1 MPGGR
6 QLALEWGATPMAY
19 DFSDTRYW
27 FDRAEEMRTEA
38 RLMQDSSNR
47 EIMLRIAD
55 EFERLGRLAVERG
68 PNSMRV

>member
-1 MPGGR
+1 
-6 QLALEWGATPMAY
+6 MAY

-27 FDRAEEMRTEA
+27 FDRAEEMRAEA

-47 EIMLRIAD
+47 EIMLRIAY

-68 PNSMRV
+68 TTG